1 MKEKRCG
8 GITMIGMQ
16 YKISLPSD
24 YDMELIKTRVKENGS
39 KTDGFDELLFKCYL
53 IQERNV
59 DSFENEYAPLN
70 VWKGSAGMNK
80 FIFDGYYD
88 NIIKSFGWQ
97 NINIGVPFLL
107 NLKKSFKEAKYVQE
121 IIGEITPRLSL
132 ADFKNNIKMPSDEEQ
147 SIVGMVC
154 LYNPDKWK
162 YSEFLFYKER
172 PKMHSNHVYQIL
184 HISEG

>member
-1 MKEKRCG
+1 
-8 GITMIGMQ
+8 MIGMQ

-24 YDMELIKTRVKENGS
+24 YDMKLIKTRVKENGG
-39 KTDGFDELLFKCYL
+39 KTDGFDALLFKCYL
-53 IQERNV
+53 IQESSV
-59 DSFENEYAPLN
+59 DSFENVYAPLY
-70 VWKGSAGMNK
+70 VWKDSAGMNK

-107 NLKKSFKEAKYVQE
+107 NLQKSFKEAKYVLE
-121 IIGEITPRLSL
+121 ITDDITPRVSL
-132 ADFKNNIKMPSDEEQ
+132 EDFKNTIKKPSDEEQ

-162 YSEFLFYKER
+162 YSQFLFCKER
-172 PKMHSNHVYQIL
+172 PKMHGNYVYQIL